1 MALKAAMYW
10 VRDPSGGWTA
20 LNVNVSQSHYNIFRK
35 DTDVISLRTK
45 GFFVTMVKHVFSH
58 FSSVQM
64 SLQTSSAQNGIERV
78 IDLEARSGFAA
89 AASFLSS
96 STTITINLLG
106 KLAVT
111 VATQRR
117 YNRAKQ
123 QQKDMFTT
131 VKSSSRTSKKSGN
144 QMPC

>member
-1 MALKAAMYW
+1 
-10 VRDPSGGWTA
+10 
-20 LNVNVSQSHYNIFRK
+20 
-35 DTDVISLRTK
+35 
-45 GFFVTMVKHVFSH
+45 MVKRVFSH

-64 SLQTSSAQNGIERV
+64 SLQTSSAQNGSERV
-78 IDLEARSGFAA
+78 IDLETRSGFAS

-96 STTITINLLG
+96 SATIIINLLG

-117 YNRAKQ
+117 YNRANQ
-123 QQKDMFTT
+123 QENDVFTT